1 MSLFNDFL
9 RGTYALWYYR
19 GKPSNKKIALDT
31 GRDAL
36 CVGGL
41 ALSLRSQNPAPAACV
56 QSVEHWSDTF
66 DNLWDDNPLAGQFG
80 TNPWGW

>member
-19 GKPSNKKIALDT
+19 GKPSNKKIVLDT
-31 GRDAL
+31 GRDAM
-36 CVGGL
+36 CVLGVGL
-41 ALSLRSQNPAPAACV
+41 GYQPLGCV
-56 QSVEHWSDTF
+56 ETVEDWSDTF